1 LPLLFSIFP
10 TPWPL
15 SILRRRRL
23 YGASNNQIARKDDML
38 DEQIDHLL
46 TTAIRNG
53 GLTPEQ
59 IARIVDFRLFG
70 NRRGYL
76 LLEDLP
82 IGDIPATPQSRDAL
96 GKPDQRSEHLLLQ
109 ATALLGEPIGY
120 RQESDG
126 SLVNNFFPQRAQARA
141 ATSDSFDTELDLH
154 TENAFHAVLPDYLVL
169 LCLRQDPAAEAV
181 TYIASV
187 DTLLERLNYE
197 EQAFFLREPYNFL
210 SDYGPEGKN
219 QRIDIDR
226 HQTVLYGD
234 PDRPFM
240 RLDPQ
245 FMLAFSDHSRAR
257 LEHLRAV
264 AWEVAEPVR
273 LCTGDLL
280 IIDNRRTAHA
290 RSPFSATFDGTDRWM
305 QRAFAIGS
313 ANLYTERLGRRSR
326 AYDLVTEL

>member
-1 LPLLFSIFP
+1 
-10 TPWPL
+10 
-15 SILRRRRL
+15 
-23 YGASNNQIARKDDML
+23 ML

-210 SDYGPEGKN
+210 SDYGPRGQEPAH
-219 QRIDIDR
+219 R
-226 HQTVLYGD
+226 H
-234 PDRPFM
+234 RP
-240 RLDPQ
+240 P
-245 FMLAFSDHSRAR
+245 SD
-257 LEHLRAV
+257 RAV
-264 AWEVAEPVR
+264 RRPRQAVYAPGPAVHAGLQRSFARPAGTSAGGSWEVAEPVR

-326 AYDLVTEL
+326 VYDLVTEL